1 MISLWE
7 KDIPGFDPELSDHIP
22 AIVPYIV
29 DRENPTGAVIVFPGG
44 GYCRRAAHEGEPVAL
59 WLNSI
64 GISAFVLEYRV
75 SPYRYPY
82 PLLDAK
88 RAIRY
93 VRYHAKEWNINP
105 NRIGVLG
112 FSAGGHLAATVGTHF
127 DFGDRNSDDPIERV
141 SCRPDAMIL
150 CYPVISFGEFRHEGS
165 MNALL
170 GDKPSQDMIA
180 LLSNET
186 QVTADTPPA
195 FLWHTANDPGVLV
208 ENSLLFAS
216 ALSKNKVSF
225 ELHIFP
231 EGPHGLGLA
240 QEHPQVKVWTRLCE
254 EWLKSMG
261 FAGV

>member
-1 MISLWE
+1 M
-7 KDIPGFDPELSDHIP
+7 
-22 AIVPYIV
+22 
-29 DRENPTGAVIVFPGG
+29 
-44 GYCRRAAHEGEPVAL
+44 
-59 WLNSI
+59 
-64 GISAFVLEYRV
+64 
-75 SPYRYPY
+75 
-82 PLLDAK
+82 
-88 RAIRY
+88 
-93 VRYHAKEWNINP
+93 
-105 NRIGVLG
+105 G

-127 DFGDRNSDDPIERV
+127 DFGDPNSDDPIERV
-141 SCRPDAMIL
+141 NCRPDAMIL

-186 QVTADTPPA
+186 QVTADTPPT
-195 FLWHTANDPGVLV
+195 FLWHTANEPGVLV
-208 ENSLLFAS
+208 ENSFLFS
-216 ALSKNKVSF
+216 IALIKNKLSF

-231 EGPHGLGLA
+231 DGPHGIGLA